1 MELFRLK
8 YWSGWPLLSPGD
20 LPNPGIEPRFPA
32 LQVDYLP
39 AEPQG
44 KPQSVTKSCPTLY
57 DPMDCN
63 MPRFPVLHY
72 LVEFTQIHVHL
83 VGDAIQPS
91 HPLMPHSPP
100 VLSFPSIRIF
110 SNELALH
117 IKWPKYWS
125 FSFSISPSNEYS
137 GLISFRTDWF
147 DLLAVQGSSQESCP
161 APQPESIISLVL
173 IQQYPQVYH
182 QTSHLSIQKGP
193 CAPWKRKSHRKK

>member
-1 MELFRLK
+1 
-8 YWSGWPLLSPGD
+8 
-20 LPNPGIEPRFPA
+20 
-32 LQVDYLP
+32 
-39 AEPQG
+39 
-44 KPQSVTKSCPTLY
+44 
-57 DPMDCN
+57 